1 MSTPATEETCPTPPG
16 LSSFGGFD
24 PGLDWASVK
33 ANPTENWHVI
43 GWMLQSTYGITT
55 WFSYLR
61 YDYST
66 TIMFFATVFEA
77 FAVFNLYTSLQAY
90 LDPFRKEAGAL
101 KEEKDTKI
109 LFVKKLHLKSMW
121 GMHYRTITDI
131 LVFQYP
137 VWSLIDSFMSI
148 FAQLKGRYCEGVYSF
163 KGAYV
168 YLTII
173 NFFSLS
179 VILTALFTYLDVYHR
194 EWKRG
199 NVPAHGMFWCVKG
212 PIMFIFYIGE
222 ILLTILTTAGV
233 INGTDGTHGS
243 IAWPA
248 DAVKNGLYVIIICA
262 VMFVD
267 CFMMLRFFGPKD
279 NIQNAAKNGQSNK
292 MGYWRAFYDGYI
304 SYIPEFFY
312 LVACCGADS
321 FKLMKKRKALKK
333 RKEMEALN
341 GTNNNMGN
349 NSNATDHLLET
360 QTSEYKMD
368 NLGGYQPTS
377 QAAISQYH
385 SNNSNDSTNN
395 YRPPAQMPDA
405 TSYQYQHTT
414 SFTSNQPQAV
424 HHQQSPAFPEPY
436 NQQSPYNPQNSY
448 SQQPF

>member
-1 MSTPATEETCPTPPG
+1 MVSCCCTLHCVMLNKRERETETKYK
-16 LSSFGGFD
+16 SSFF
-24 PGLDWASVK
+24 V
-33 ANPTENWHVI
+33 
-43 GWMLQSTYGITT
+43 Y
-55 WFSYLR
+55 
-61 YDYST
+61 
-66 TIMFFATVFEA
+66 
-77 FAVFNLYTSLQAY
+77 FN
-90 LDPFRKEAGAL
+90 R
-101 KEEKDTKI
+101 
-109 LFVKKLHLKSMW
+109 
-121 GMHYRTITDI
+121 
-131 LVFQYP
+131 
-137 VWSLIDSFMSI
+137 SLIDSFMSI

-212 PIMFIFYIGE
+212 PIMFIFYVGE
-222 ILLTILTTAGV
+222 MLLTILTTAGV

-248 DAVKNGLYVIIICA
+248 DAVKNGLYVIIICV

-279 NIQNAAKNGQSNK
+279 NIQNAAKNGQVKK
-292 MGYWRAFYDGYI
+292 MGYWHAFYDGYI

-333 RKEMEALN
+333 RQNLEALN
-341 GTNNNMGN
+341 GTNNNLS
-349 NSNATDHLLET
+349 NSSNPTDHLLDNSQNNLT
-360 QTSEYKMD
+360 VQNDHSEYKME
-368 NLGGYQPTS
+368 NLGSSNATTASAYQPPM
-377 QAAISQYH
+377 SQYH
-385 SNNSNDSTNN
+385 ANHSDDSTNN
-395 YRPPAQMPDA
+395 YQTPLQMPDA
-405 TSYQYQHTT
+405 NAYQQNVYPQSSYTST
-414 SFTSNQPQAV
+414 QPQPV
-424 HHQQSPAFPEPY
+424 HHQQSVFPEPHD
-436 NQQSPYNPQNSY
+436 QQSPYHPERQNTY